1 MEEEV
6 PEGYVY
12 VTRSEHV
19 ATMVEQLANLPT
31 DKPNISFDMEANN
44 LGHTSELSYIQIRG
58 GEISYLVDLLVLQ
71 KAAWNTPSASD
82 PTTTLRTIFEDPERT
97 KLIVDCRQ
105 DSACLYAKANV
116 RPRGVLDC
124 QYLYMLTM
132 NRCPF
137 SRPGL
142 AQTVQVM
149 AGLSSAEFAAWNDTK
164 KGPRSH
170 GVWEIRPVPMQ
181 AKAYAVGDVA
191 LLRAIYDKAEAMLS
205 TSAMVPAVEWS
216 NEEVRRTWCAASRYT
231 TTGRELTS
239 GFTKCWDGELLKA
252 GIEPNWAPRPGVSY
266 VPY

>member
-6 PEGYVY
+6 HEGCVY
-12 VTRSEHV
+12 VTKPEHV
-19 ATMVEQLANLPT
+19 ANMVEQLANLPT

-71 KAAWNTPSASD
+71 KAAWNTPSTGDAR
-82 PTTTLRTIFEDPERT
+82 TTLRTIFEDPERT
-97 KLIVDCRQ
+97 KLIFDCRQ
-105 DSACLYAKANV
+105 DSACLYAKADV

-132 NRCPF
+132 DRCPF

-142 AQTVQVM
+142 AQTVQAM
-149 AGLSSAEFAAWNDTK
+149 AGLSPAEFAAWNDTK

-170 GVWEIRPVPMQ
+170 GVWEKRPVPMQ

-191 LLRAIYDKAEAMLS
+191 LLRAIYDTAEVMLC
-205 TSAMVPAVEWS
+205 TGALALAAEWS
-216 NEEVRRTWCAASRYT
+216 DKEVQRTWCTASRYT
-231 TTGRELTS
+231 STGRELTS
-239 GFTKCWDGELLKA
+239 GFEKCWNGELLKA
-252 GIEPNWAPRPGVSY
+252 GVKSNWAPRPGTFQA
-266 VPY
+266 PY